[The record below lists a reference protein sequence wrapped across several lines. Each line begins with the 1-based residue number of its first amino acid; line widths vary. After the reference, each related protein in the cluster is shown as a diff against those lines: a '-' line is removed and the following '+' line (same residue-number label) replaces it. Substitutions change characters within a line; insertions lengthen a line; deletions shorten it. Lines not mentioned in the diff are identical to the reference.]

1 MKLRKKIEITL
12 VAALGVSLMLLI
24 VLLTHFAM
32 SQPLD
37 KSQLEI
43 SKFEFQKPL
52 SSADKIEIK
61 MLMQS
66 IPGMGRDIIICNNSM
81 VCFHDSQSC
90 NKEEII
96 QKLCSTGKYNARK
109 IHINDISSVQLARLE
124 AKGKFHHLAVAIRDP
139 F

>member
-37 KSQLEI
+37 KDQLEI

-61 MLMQS
+61 MLLQT
-66 IPGMGRDIIICNNSM
+66 IPGMGRDIIICHNSM
-81 VCFHDSQSC
+81 VCFHDAHSC
-90 NKEEII
+90 DAQQII
-96 QKLCSTGKYNARK
+96 QKLCATGKYKARK
-109 IHINDISSVQLARLE
+109 IHRNQWSNTPLANVE
-124 AKGKFHHLAVAIRDP
+124 SPGKFHQLAIAIRSP